1 MLELVRASRPAELR
15 RALALATGMQ
25 LAAYQG
31 AAVWAA
37 EAEPSGPSQ
46 RDPNFTLGPV
56 DAVWVPRVGALRSG
70 PATAGTT
77 YWATRSL
84 PLRAWRLPAS
94 SVLRPIP
101 GPKKGLIHPFTRPFI
116 HLIHLGVGCCVDTSP
131 PSDPAQHGRVPSVN
145 QYQRKIFPLCHAPR
159 KPLIVAVPQAAMS
172 DEVSDF
178 LRSVELLKERREEED
193 EARSRELEEKIL
205 QEKKERQARRAG
217 TPICSHSRFRARS
230 VLSHNNN
237 NNNNNN
243 TNNPRALFLFF
254 TFLFFFSPPPLF
266 YLFIF
271 SATLANR
278 QTALVGITSA

>member
-1 MLELVRASRPAELR
+1 M
-15 RALALATGMQ
+15 
-25 LAAYQG
+25 
-31 AAVWAA
+31 
-37 EAEPSGPSQ
+37 
-46 RDPNFTLGPV
+46 
-56 DAVWVPRVGALRSG
+56 
-70 PATAGTT
+70 
-77 YWATRSL
+77 
-84 PLRAWRLPAS
+84 
-94 SVLRPIP
+94 
-101 GPKKGLIHPFTRPFI
+101 
-116 HLIHLGVGCCVDTSP
+116 
-131 PSDPAQHGRVPSVN
+131 PSVN